1 MKSYAIVVKK
11 HWTIQNIIT
20 DQNISRAK
28 NVMELVNVYL
38 SYQTP
43 VNEADILFI
52 LRRNVR
58 KALQTSTRGKG
69 KERKGKSCKTIKMSI
84 KNGWIYKIENK
95 ELNG

>member
-28 NVMELVNVYL
+28 NVMELENVYL

-58 KALQTSTRGKG
+58 KALQTST
-69 KERKGKSCKTIKMSI
+69 
-84 KNGWIYKIENK
+84 
-95 ELNG
+95 